1 VIEGFAA
8 ALPVG
13 LVRALQNHEAVLAIS
28 SDAEVTANGLA
39 TSVTGTAAN
48 SAYTLRST
56 LGLDSPIRA
65 GTTSFAKA
73 ETATLS
79 WSHTVAS
86 GDNRL
91 LVVRTAHQDGTKSVT
106 SVDYGG
112 RALTKFLGVNGPS
125 NANHASLWYL
135 VDPLP
140 GTATVVVRFAAR
152 EVIGS
157 ATSFSGVHQSAP
169 FGTFSASNGTTTAAA
184 VTLASSSGEVV
195 VDAIAARG
203 DALSLTPSGSRTV
216 QVNAATGSANDEVRS
231 AGSFAP
237 GTNSVTMS
245 WTLGVGRPW
254 ALIAAS
260 LRQAPTTALTGAGVT
275 VAVIDSG
282 LLQDGG
288 GTSRIK
294 TTRDFTGGS
303 TNPNAISPVDGYGHG
318 THVAGLA
325 GGEKAE
331 AKGVAPGVAYV
342 SLRVLNSLGAG
353 STSHVISALEWA
365 VTKKA
370 VYDIDIIN
378 LSLGHPIYEPA
389 ATDPLVQ
396 AVEAAVRAGLV
407 VVASAGNYG
416 TNPLTGQVGYAGI
429 NSPGNAPSAITV
441 GATRTYDT
449 TTRTDDTSAGFT
461 RV

>member
-1 VIEGFAA
+1 
-8 ALPVG
+8 
-13 LVRALQNHEAVLAIS
+13 
-28 SDAEVTANGLA
+28 
-39 TSVTGTAAN
+39 
-48 SAYTLRST
+48 
-56 LGLDSPIRA
+56 
-65 GTTSFAKA
+65 
-73 ETATLS
+73 
-79 WSHTVAS
+79 
-86 GDNRL
+86 
-91 LVVRTAHQDGTKSVT
+91 
-106 SVDYGG
+106 
-112 RALTKFLGVNGPS
+112 
-125 NANHASLWYL
+125 
-135 VDPLP
+135 
-140 GTATVVVRFAAR
+140 
-152 EVIGS
+152 
-157 ATSFSGVHQSAP
+157 
-169 FGTFSASNGTTTAAA
+169 
-184 VTLASSSGEVV
+184 
-195 VDAIAARG
+195 
-203 DALSLTPSGSRTV
+203 
-216 QVNAATGSANDEVRS
+216 
-231 AGSFAP
+231 
-237 GTNSVTMS
+237 
-245 WTLGVGRPW
+245 
-254 ALIAAS
+254 
-260 LRQAPTTALTGAGVT
+260 VT

-389 ATDPLVQ
+389 ATDPLEQ